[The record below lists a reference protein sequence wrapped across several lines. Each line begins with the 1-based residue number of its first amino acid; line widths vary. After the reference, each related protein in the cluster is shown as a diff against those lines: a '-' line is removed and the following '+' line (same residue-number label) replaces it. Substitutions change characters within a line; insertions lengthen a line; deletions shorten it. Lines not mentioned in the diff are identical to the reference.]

1 MLNQGRVILCA
12 ISTAAMDDLEGRHDV
27 NQRVDQFIRLREVI
41 EERASRKFFEEQA
54 QADRPV
60 VLRSIDFSSLTVSH
74 ISAPRRLCDWSVAAW
89 TSRQAF
95 DERADQPSTHGCD

>member
-1 MLNQGRVILCA
+1 MPPQRGEVRSYDFNRMVLEFTMLNQGKVIPCA

-27 NQRVDQFIRLREVI
+27 KADQRVDQFIRLREVI

-60 VLRSIDFSSLTVSH
+60 VLRSIDFS
-74 ISAPRRLCDWSVAAW
+74 R
-89 TSRQAF
+89 
-95 DERADQPSTHGCD
+95 

>member
-1 MLNQGRVILCA
+1 MTLK
-12 ISTAAMDDLEGRHDV
+12 
-27 NQRVDQFIRLREVI
+27 REKNFNFQV
-41 EERASRKFFEEQA
+41 FPQT
-54 QADRPV
+54 V
-60 VLRSIDFSSLTVSH
+60 SLTVSH

>member
-1 MLNQGRVILCA
+1 MPLQRGEVQAYDFNRSVVEFTMLNQSKIILCA

-27 NQRVDQFIRLREVI
+27 KPDQRVDQFMRLREVI

-60 VLRSIDFSSLTVSH
+60 VLRANDFSK
-74 ISAPRRLCDWSVAAW
+74 
-89 TSRQAF
+89 
-95 DERADQPSTHGCD
+95 